1 MTVQIPQGATDVVF
15 YLKAA
20 ASQAEADLD
29 WPGPILLIGLDPVS
43 MGLGCGGTDKYCS
56 TAFSSMW
63 QALRGPDGSVMD
75 RLLAKYVKGV
85 KVNRVAFLGFSAA
98 HGFLNPMLNND
109 SDRARTSAV
118 VMMDTCFGSGKT
130 GFIKALQDAAAGK
143 MLYATLTSHQSGMK
157 VGSAGVLQSGT
168 ECFEQQVL
176 APSGL
181 KAEPVEARPPMFEP
195 KGGAWQIGKSGF
207 WLRGT
212 DDAGHV
218 DVAHYNLGSKQQ
230 RAMLEAYLLP
240 YWKGE
245 LGGAVPWQMMA
256 GAALALGGAAAAY
269 YIWSSRH

>member
-1 MTVQIPQGATDVVF
+1 MAVQIPQAATDVIF
-15 YLKAA
+15 YLKAM

-29 WPGPILLIGLDPVS
+29 WPGPILLIGLDPVA

-56 TAFSSMW
+56 TAFSNMW

-75 RLLAKYVKGV
+75 RLLAKYAKGV

-98 HGFLNPMLNND
+98 HGFLNPMLAND
-109 SDRARTSAV
+109 ADRARTSAV
-118 VMMDTCFGSGKT
+118 VMMDTCFGGGKT

-143 MLYATLTSHQSGMK
+143 MLYATLTSHQAGMK
-157 VGSAGVLQSGT
+157 VGSAGILQSGT

-176 APSGL
+176 VPSGL
-181 KAEPVEARPPMFEP
+181 KPSPVAARAPMFEP
-195 KGGAWQIGKSGF
+195 KGGAWRIGELGF

-218 DVAHYNLGSKQQ
+218 DVPHYNLGSKQQ

-240 YWKGE
+240 YWQGE
-245 LGGAVPWQMMA
+245 LGGMPWEMKV
-256 GAALALGGAAAAY
+256 GAALALGGVAAAY
-269 YIWSSRH
+269 YIWNSRR

>member
-1 MTVQIPQGATDVVF
+1 VTATDVVF

-20 ASQAEADLD
+20 PSNAEKALP
-29 WPGPILLIGLDPVS
+29 WSGPVLLIGLDPVS
-43 MGLGCGGTDKYCS
+43 MGLGCGGADKYCS

-63 QALRGPDGSVMD
+63 QALRGPDGSVLD
-75 RLLAKYVKGV
+75 RLLAKYVVGV
-85 KVNRVAFLGFSAA
+85 EVGRVAFLGFSAA

-118 VMMDTCFGSGKT
+118 VMMDTCFGSAKT

-143 MLYATLTSHQSGMK
+143 MLYATFTSHQSGMK

-176 APSGL
+176 KPSGL
-181 KAEPVEARPPMFEP
+181 TAERVDAQPPMFEP
-195 KGGAWQIGKSGF
+195 KGGAWQIGESGF

-212 DDAGHV
+212 DDAGNV

-230 RAMLEAYLLP
+230 AAMLEAYLLP
-240 YWKGE
+240 FWN
-245 LGGAVPWQMMA
+245 GGGGGKPPWLLI
-256 GAALALGGAAAAY
+256 GGSAALALYFAFQ
-269 YIWSSRH
+269 WWKSRKR